1 MSDFVEPE
9 AERLTLGD
17 GQFIDVKKKLNHGE
31 WEDMLADM
39 SLDGKPG
46 VDGKP
51 GEPTRLDRRNFRTV
65 KVMAYLLGWSL
76 MHNGKPQPYS
86 PAMSADERRDIIRS
100 LSPER
105 FEEMYKAITAHEDGV
120 AAPKKKPDGATESPV
135 ISPSPSDA
143 AGGMSGFVN

>member
-9 AERLTLGD
+9 PERLTLSD

-31 WEDMLADM
+31 WEDMLAEM
-39 SLDGKPG
+39 SIDGA
-46 VDGKP
+46 P
-51 GEPTRLDRRNFRTV
+51 GEPRRLNRRTFRTV
-65 KVMAYLLGWSL
+65 KVMTYLLGWSL
-76 MHNGKPQPYS
+76 THNGKPQAYS
-86 PAMSADERRDIIRS
+86 PAMPEDERRDIIRS